1 LTTIL
6 IGIFASYHYS
16 LKQFLYILILFISI
30 QCIGQQYE
38 AYKINYGVNE
48 GLPSSECYEIIQD
61 SKGYIWFG
69 TDRGVV
75 KYNGYEF
82 QVFTTKEGLN
92 NNVVFYLAEG
102 PDGKI
107 WFYDIENQ
115 LSYYYKDSIYQFN
128 HNAIIKE
135 NIPKQAKPIGIK
147 IGQNETIYFSIGL
160 SDNDKTIRSIEQNGK
175 VSYYDSESYDLI
187 FEKPNKRI
195 TMAYF
200 GFNKEKKR
208 LKQNFTVQY
217 SNKNN
222 SFTKKFSFIQQFYVS
237 INRFKS
243 FHDKIY
249 FSYFNQLF
257 VIDYKNEIKK
267 ICEFDKG
274 IIEIDVDE
282 QENVYIGL
290 YDQGMMVLPK
300 GKPEGLYALVS
311 DCSVSGFYK
320 DVNGGMWLSTQDKG
334 IYFLPHKSFSQH
346 IPTKDVLVNN
356 ISGIGNDI
364 IYSNYAGELYQL
376 NNGKKL
382 PLALKNTTYIRNIVP
397 LDSSRFM
404 TSLISTYKYI
414 YDDIDSQPSLTPGA
428 GLDWLLTD
436 SLIYGVSYGSL
447 TSYDKIKL
455 SAIDSTELSKL
466 KLECLAGSFSGKELF
481 FGTVEGLYSYD
492 FTNYKKKFPEF
503 SIYNSRIS
511 DMIMNKGIL
520 YSATRGEG
528 LIVHTKGKAPYTLSK
543 KDGLIS
549 NELHKIALFGNRI
562 YVLSKE
568 GLSILEYKLGEL
580 KVANYSSNN
589 GLLSNEVNDV
599 YERND
604 TVWVATNKGITKF
617 HISESDQIELDC
629 PIYLKSLSIK
639 NIEKDKNQI
648 LELKYNEN
656 DLEFAF
662 EAVSFNNNGNI
673 KYRYKLVGIDEK
685 WKETVSR
692 ELRYPNLPPGS
703 YKFIISYQKP
713 DLTWS
718 SPTTLFK
725 MKIKVP
731 IWEQTWFIIG
741 VIVSGILFVFIIVSR
756 FVYKANREIQVQKTI
771 LDLERKALQA
781 QMNPHFIFNALT
793 SIQSLIAQKKNE
805 NAEEFLVTFSRLVR
819 ASLNHSSQAFISL
832 EEELKLLKDYLKIE
846 GLRFEQ
852 VFNWDIELSKS
863 LSDEDIFI
871 PPMLI
876 QPFIE
881 NAIEHG
887 IRPLGRPGELSISIS
902 YLNNELLEVR
912 IEDDGV
918 GRSRAQQK
926 QIKGRESKG
935 IGLVKDRLHILNKN
949 ASVLITDK
957 DRELEDCGTVVVL
970 KIPYQNRGE

>member
-1 LTTIL
+1 LL
-6 IGIFASYHYS
+6 SVECY
-16 LKQFLYILILFISI
+16 
-30 QCIGQQYE
+30 GQQYE
-38 AYKINYGVNE
+38 AYKINYGVND

-82 QVFTTKEGLN
+82 QTFTTKEGLN

-115 LSYYYKDSIYQFN
+115 LSYYYKDSIYQFK
-128 HNAIIKE
+128 HNRILKE
-135 NIPKQAKPIGIK
+135 KIPKQAKPIGIK
-147 IGQNETIYFSIGL
+147 VDQNEKIYFSIGL
-160 SDNDKTIRSIEQNGK
+160 SENDNTIRSIEQNGK
-175 VSYYDSESYDLI
+175 ITYYDSESYNLI
-187 FEKPNKRI
+187 IEKPNQRI
-195 TMAYF
+195 TTAYF
-200 GFNKEKKR
+200 GFNKKK
-208 LKQNFTVQY
+208 KGSNQNLSVRYVQY
-217 SNKNN
+217 SNENK
-222 SFTKKFSFIQQFYVS
+222 SVIKKFSFQEQFYVS
-237 INRFKS
+237 INRYKS
-243 FHDKIY
+243 FHDKVY

-257 VIDYKNEIKK
+257 VIDYHNEIKK

-274 IIEIDVDE
+274 IIEIDVD
-282 QENVYIGL
+282 QHENVYIGL
-290 YDQGMMVLPK
+290 YDEGMMVLPK
-300 GKPEGLYALVS
+300 GNPEEVYALVS
-311 DCSVSGFYK
+311 DCSVSGFYM
-320 DVNGGMWLSTQDKG
+320 DINGGMWLSTQDKG
-334 IYFLPHKSFSQH
+334 IYFIPHKSFSQH

-364 IYSNYAGELYQL
+364 IYSNYAGELYHL
-376 NNGKKL
+376 NTRKKL

-397 LDSSRFM
+397 LDTSRFM
-404 TSLISTYKYI
+404 TSLISTFKYV
-414 YDDIDSQPSLTPGA
+414 YDNISSKPVLTHGA
-428 GLDWLLTD
+428 GIDWLVTD
-436 SLIYGVSYGSL
+436 SLIYGLSYGVLS
-447 TSYDKIKL
+447 SYDKYKL
-455 SAIDSTELSKL
+455 RAIDSVELSNL
-466 KLECLAGSFSGKELF
+466 KLECLTGGFSDKELF
-481 FGTVEGLYSYD
+481 IGTVEGLYSYD
-492 FTNYKKKFPEF
+492 FTEFKKKYPSHF
-503 SIYNSRIS
+503 IYNARIS
-511 DMIMNKGIL
+511 DMIMNKGVL

-528 LIVHTKGKAPYTLSK
+528 LIIHAKGKAPYTLSK
-543 KDGLIS
+543 KNGLIS
-549 NELHKIALFGNRI
+549 NELHKIALFGNRL

-580 KVANYSSNN
+580 KIANYASNN

-617 HISESDQIELDC
+617 HISESYQSELDC
-629 PIYLKSLSIK
+629 PIYLRSLKIK
-639 NIEKDKNQI
+639 NIERDKNQI
-648 LELKYNEN
+648 LALKYNEN
-656 DLEFAF
+656 DLEFTF
-662 EAVSFNNNGNI
+662 EAVSFNNHGNI
-673 KYRYKLVGIDEK
+673 KYRYKLVGIDDK

-718 SPTTLFK
+718 SPTTLFN

-731 IWEQTWFIIG
+731 IWEQTWFIIC

-756 FVYKANREIQVQKTI
+756 FVYKANRKIQVQKTI

-819 ASLNHSSQAFISL
+819 ASLNHSSQTFISL

-852 VFNWDIELSKS
+852 VFKWNIELSNP
-863 LSDEDIFI
+863 LSEEDIFI

-887 IRPLGRPGELSISIS
+887 IRPLGRPGELSIFIS
-902 YLNNELLEVR
+902 FLNNELLEVK

-918 GRSRAQQK
+918 GRSRAKEK
-926 QIKGRESKG
+926 QIKGRKSKG
-935 IGLVKDRLHILNKN
+935 IRLVKDRLHILNKN
-949 ASVLITDK
+949 ADVLITDK
-957 DRELEDCGTVVVL
+957 DDKLEDCGTVVIIRV
-970 KIPYQNRGE
+970 PYQNRGE